1 MFKRLICLVS
11 VFVLLCLV
19 NSSSADLVAHW
30 KFNNDRTDSIGL
42 LSWKLE
48 NGARYS
54 TDSKE
59 GSHSLSLDGTDDCAV
74 QSAVGVL
81 ARAFSTRTVAFWFK
95 VNTDNVIQVL
105 YDEGGSDD
113 GLSIRI
119 YAAYLQAAVRNAGID
134 VIASASLD
142 GTAWTHAAMTFD
154 NGSLRLYV
162 NGVERAMASAKFTT
176 VAGRK
181 DAAGIGARNG
191 QDAFGK
197 RGTGDYFG
205 GLIDDVRIYDNA
217 LSADEIK
224 ELAAS
229 RPATGIV
236 QPEREKPKAEKPK
249 HEEVSPAPDRLLRR
263 NTYYIGPELYSFKYE
278 EPGYMEE
285 EGMFYGIAFG
295 AIYREWVSDYPRQTL
310 SDNKMMVRGEGRFA
324 FGEVDY
330 DGAVQDI
337 TTGEIT
343 PLTINGIDDFVLEGR
358 LLFGPEWLGENTLN
372 TLYAGIGYRYLNDD
386 PSFHPAGYERESNY
400 YYVPIGFEID
410 TDLQAGWSWAGRIEY
425 DFLLWGMQKSHLSD
439 IHPILP
445 DVENDQKSGYGYRVS
460 IKIQYKSKDVI
471 LAIEPFFRY
480 WDIDKSDVKFGGI
493 FEPANETTEYGI
505 QLIWM
510 F

>member
-1 MFKRLICLVS
+1 MFKRLVCLVS

-48 NGARYS
+48 NGAHYS
-54 TDSKE
+54 TDGKE
-59 GSHSLSLDGTDDCAV
+59 GSHALSLDGKDDCAV

-142 GTAWTHAAMTFD
+142 GTVWTHAAVTFD
-154 NGSLRLYV
+154 NGSLRLYI
-162 NGVERAMASAKFTT
+162 NGIERARASAKFTMI
-176 VAGRK
+176 AGRK
-181 DAAGIGARNG
+181 DAAGIGARNS

-224 ELAAS
+224 ELAAA

-236 QPEREKPKAEKPK
+236 QPEREKPKAEPAEMKPEK
-249 HEEVSPAPDRLLRR
+249 PEPAPERLLRR
-263 NTYYIGPELYSFKYE
+263 IAYEIGPELYSFEYE
-278 EPGYMEE
+278 EPGVMKDK
-285 EGMFYGIAFG
+285 GIFYGVTLSAT
-295 AIYREWVSDYPRQTL
+295 YRDWISDYPRQALTE
-310 SDNKMMVRGEGRFA
+310 NKMMIRGEGRFA
-324 FGEVDY
+324 FGQVDY
-330 DGAVQDI
+330 DGAIQDI
-337 TTGEIT
+337 ETGEVY
-343 PLTINGIDDFVLEGR
+343 PYKVDNQDDFVLEGR
-358 LLFGPEWLGENTLN
+358 LLLGPEWLSGHLLS

-386 PSFHPAGYERESNY
+386 SSSDPHGYERESNY
-400 YYVPIGFEID
+400 YYVPIGYEID
-410 TDLQAGWSWAGRIEY
+410 IDLQAGWSWAGRIEY
-425 DFLLWGMQKSHLSD
+425 DYFLWGLQRSHLLS
-439 IHPILP
+439 I
-445 DVENDQKSGYGYRVS
+445 VENRQNGGYGYRAS
-460 IKIQYKSKDVI
+460 IKLQKTSKDVNFV
-471 LAIEPFFRY
+471 IEPFFRY
-480 WDIDKSDVKFGGI
+480 WDIDDSEFEYTWWGGGL
-493 FEPANETTEYGI
+493 EPANNTTEYGV